1 MSNLKPYNV
10 KIKIGK
16 IEAEIFWQ
24 TTNCEHF
31 LQNYQ
36 EEIELRKVSKNQRIH
51 DLRFRDVANMLSKN
65 VHLVHEP
72 IKKTKRI
79 LISYYGNKYYQSIVS
94 FQRRKKYKLLFAVI
108 ISCYICKNIFYINE
122 YKETFQNEQNT

>member
-1 MSNLKPYNV
+1 MSNLKPYNA

-36 EEIELRKVSKNQRIH
+36 EEIELRRVSKNQRIH
-51 DLRFRDVANMLSKN
+51 DLRFRDVANMLSKD
-65 VHLVHEP
+65 VSLVSES
-72 IKKTKRI
+72 IKKQKKI

-94 FQRRKKYKLLFAVI
+94 FQRRKNYKQLFAVI
-108 ISCYICKNIFYINE
+108 ITCYICKNIFYINE
-122 YKETFQNEQNT
+122 YKNRFPNKKNG